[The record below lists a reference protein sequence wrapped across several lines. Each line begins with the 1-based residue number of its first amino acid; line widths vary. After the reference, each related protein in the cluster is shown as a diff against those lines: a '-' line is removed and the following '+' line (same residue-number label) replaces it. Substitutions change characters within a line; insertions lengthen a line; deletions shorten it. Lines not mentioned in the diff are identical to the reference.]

1 VQLISTIF
9 KNVWKLLNPENEYET
24 VYLSAVKLT
33 RAQMCTRI
41 LLYHTYP
48 SEKIKIILE
57 MQMKFR
63 KMDKAYQLLQIFL
76 NVFTD
81 TL

>member
-1 VQLISTIF
+1 
-9 KNVWKLLNPENEYET
+9 
-24 VYLSAVKLT
+24 VKLT